1 MGKVFNK
8 DQSKF
13 FKTLE
18 SYDYE
23 LEEVTKKY
31 DEKRGGVWHAYN
43 PFTDMI
49 IITVD
54 ANSICF
60 MGFKLLNDKVKINE
74 SNRLELLNMI
84 NDLNLRSMLVNY
96 SIVVDKPDK
105 VDQLWFK
112 CFYIGR
118 YVKELFLE
126 FIERWM
132 FETDTALFD
141 EEFTGLKKFMVI
153 GQMLEGIEQRQK

>member
-43 PFTDMI
+43 PFTNMI

-96 SIVVDKPDK
+96 SIVDDKPDK
-105 VDQLWFK
+105 VDQLCFK

-118 YVKELFLE
+118 YDK
-126 FIERWM
+126 
-132 FETDTALFD
+132 
-141 EEFTGLKKFMVI
+141 
-153 GQMLEGIEQRQK
+153 